1 MSIAATT
8 SPVIQNLRPGNR
20 AAAGEASSGVGQATP
35 ENVLSVFAQLLK
47 RTSATPNAENSA
59 NSGTHRAEPS
69 GPEEASNPENPD
81 STQLAQALAQ
91 WLATWIAA
99 QHKSTA
105 QQGSTQPPEPDAPA
119 TASATLFAASN
130 DSAAKLAAM
139 LSALSEQTEVQGVP
153 LLKQIQQM
161 LEQQNAALAVQDVQP
176 SESNENNAAMAHLR
190 QTLAQLFADDRALRE
205 RFLTLLRAHET
216 SQGWH
221 EAAALL
227 ENALPGKGAA
237 VLGNVPAL
245 PLGLAQWLAN
255 LDLDTAPTST
265 LSSGIA
271 ETPLWQRLLRE
282 WRQSDR
288 DSAHPTALS
297 ALLKPADSPNM
308 RIEKLTAPLLPNDAH
323 PAADPHDAL
332 RSLIEEKLGLE
343 KSLARTSG
351 SADPLARSDGRFAE
365 TPFAPPGASTA
376 PRAAFET
383 IRTPLSQP
391 AQWAMETAERLV
403 WHAGQ
408 AVHKVELQL
417 NPPHLGR
424 LEVSL
429 QLNQDHLTAHFVA
442 ATQAARDALDQ
453 ALPRLREL
461 LQQSGI
467 QLGQSSVSSN
477 GADHGGSSPWG
488 NPQHAHSDW
497 PSESALS
504 TSALTAEPESSRPPL
519 RSPTVRAGHNALDA
533 WA

>member
-69 GPEEASNPENPD
+69 GPEGASNPENPD

-105 QQGSTQPPEPDAPA
+105 QQGSTQPSEPDAPA

-139 LSALSEQTEVQGVP
+139 LSALSAQTEVQGVP

-205 RFLTLLRAHET
+205 RFLTLLRAHEAA
-216 SQGWH
+216 QGWR

-255 LDLDTAPTST
+255 LDIDTEPTST
-265 LSSGIA
+265 LSSGVA

-282 WRQSDR
+282 WRQSDG
-288 DSAHPTALS
+288 DGAPPTALS

-308 RIEKLTAPLLPNDAH
+308 RIEKLTAPLMPNDAQ
-323 PAADPHDAL
+323 PADAL
-332 RSLIEEKLGLE
+332 ETQRTVIEDKLGLE
-343 KSLARTSG
+343 KRLTQASGNADSLAR
-351 SADPLARSDGRFAE
+351 ADGRLAE
-365 TPFAPPGASTA
+365 NPFATPGASTV

-383 IRTPLSQP
+383 IRSPLNQP

-408 AVHKVELQL
+408 GVHKVELQL

-477 GADHGGSSPWG
+477 GADHGGSTPWE
-488 NPQHAHSDW
+488 NPQHARSAW

-504 TSALTAEPESSRPPL
+504 TSVLTMQPESSRPPL
-519 RSPTVRAGHNALDA
+519 LSPTVRAGRNAFDA

>member
-8 SPVIQNLRPGNR
+8 SPAIQLARPSNR
-20 AAAGEASSGVGQATP
+20 NAAGDAASGTDPATP

-308 RIEKLTAPLLPNDAH
+308 RIEKLTAPLLPNDAY

-477 GADHGGSSPWG
+477 GTDHGGSTPWG